1 MPELY
6 RAFPGARLFMNPLD
20 ARRLGINQ
28 GAEVRV
34 VSRRG
39 EIRSRIDTHGRN
51 TKHNFRFV
59 SGTGNTQKPIAPDQ
73 PFGLERVAHPTR
85 FERVASTFGG

>member
-1 MPELY
+1 MRVPELY
-6 RAFPGARLFMNPLD
+6 RAFPGARMFMNPLD

-34 VSRRG
+34 VSRR
-39 EIRSRIDTHGRN
+39 THGRN